1 MKQMSERRGWAV
13 KGILARNAL
22 SVAALCLLVPA
33 VGSPVFA
40 DQGSQVAPADTTGDA
55 VVQWAYDSWTVPWV
69 QMRGDPGI
77 MAPSAHATLIALE
90 CAAAELER
98 DRLARHLD
106 PKECEHRMAAIRAD
120 QDTALIFSV
129 DLEVVK
135 SPISMTLVRLE
146 PEVTLRLED
155 EHGSSWAPIS
165 VERGPVLGSET
176 GLRMR
181 RLYDPPWMRGSQYN
195 LGPRYGVTGGR
206 DVFRGKHNV
215 RFARRDARTG
225 KPVLGRGT
233 RWLQLTL
240 SYGGNEWVSMWAF
253 RPEEVNRP

>member
-1 MKQMSERRGWAV
+1 MKHLNNCRRWTA
-13 KGILARNAL
+13 KGVLARNAL
-22 SVAALCLLVPA
+22 SVVVLCLFALPVGNPA
-33 VGSPVFA
+33 LA
-40 DQGSQVAPADTTGDA
+40 DQESQVAPADTIGEA

-77 MAPSAHATLIALE
+77 MMPSAHVTLIALG

-129 DLEVVK
+129 DLEVMK
-135 SPISMTLVRLE
+135 TPISMTLVRLE

-155 EHGSSWAPIS
+155 EHGNSWAPAS
-165 VERGPVLGSET
+165 VERGPILGSET
-176 GLRMR
+176 GFRAR
-181 RLYDPPWMRGSQYN
+181 RLYDPPWARGSN
-195 LGPRYGVTGGR
+195 LGRRYGVTGGR
-206 DVFRGKHNV
+206 EVFHGEHRV
-215 RFARRDARTG
+215 RFSRRDARTG

-233 RWLQLTL
+233 RWLQLRL

-253 RPEEVNRP
+253 RPEEANRP

>member
-1 MKQMSERRGWAV
+1 MKQLSERRGWAI
-13 KGILARNAL
+13 KGVLARSAR
-22 SVAALCLLVPA
+22 SVAALCLFVQA
-33 VGSPVFA
+33 VGSPVLA
-40 DQGSQVAPADTTGDA
+40 DQESQVAPADTTGDA

-69 QMRGDPGI
+69 QTRGDPGI
-77 MAPSAHATLIALE
+77 MAPSAYATLIALE

-129 DLEVVK
+129 DLEVAK
-135 SPISMTLVRLE
+135 TPISMTLVRLE

-155 EHGSSWAPIS
+155 EHGTSWAPIS
-165 VERGPVLGSET
+165 VERGPVLNSET
-176 GLRMR
+176 GFRVQ
-181 RLYDPPWMRGSQYN
+181 RLYAPPWARGSNYN
-195 LGPRYGVTGGR
+195 SGPRYGVLGGR
-206 DVFRGKHNV
+206 EVFHGKHRV

-225 KPVLGRGT
+225 KPVLDRGT
-233 RWLQLTL
+233 RWLQLRL

-253 RPEEVNRP
+253 RPEEVKRP